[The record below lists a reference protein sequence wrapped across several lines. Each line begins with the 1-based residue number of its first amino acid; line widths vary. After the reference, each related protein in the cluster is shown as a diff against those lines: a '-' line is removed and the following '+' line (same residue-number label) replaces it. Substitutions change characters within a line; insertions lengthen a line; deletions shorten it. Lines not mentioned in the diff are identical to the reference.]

1 MLEVVRFI
9 NSRFTSN
16 TYIIAHPEHGDVWV
30 VDPGDTEPVFDWMKV
45 HSKKAIIGI
54 LLTHA
59 HFDHIYGMNEI
70 LARYPECVVY
80 IANEYGKD
88 ALNNPKTN
96 GSKYTEEGPIVVL
109 PDAIIKYYDAT
120 MQLWDGVEMR
130 TVNTPGHSDDSQC
143 FIIDGMLFTGDTLI
157 KDVRTVTKLK
167 GGSVEKLGESMNN
180 IAGLK
185 GNGLIVEP
193 GHGEKFGLDEYDLN
207 KMSQKLSLNNEIN
220 CELI

>member
-1 MLEVVRFI
+1 MLELVRFV

-16 TYIIAHPEHGDVWV
+16 TYIIAHPEHDNVWV
-30 VDPGDTEPVFDWMKV
+30 VDPGDTDIVFEWMKV
-45 HSKKAIIGI
+45 HSKTAIIGI

-70 LARYPECVVY
+70 LEHYPECVVY

-130 TVNTPGHSDDSQC
+130 TVNTPGHSDDSKC

-167 GGSVEKLGESMNN
+167 GGSVEKLEESMKL
-180 IAGLK
+180 IEQMKGSGLK
-185 GNGLIVEP
+185 VMP
-193 GHGEKFGLDEYDLN
+193 GHGDEFELDEYNL
-207 KMSQKLSLNNEIN
+207 KLSIKNKLFYA
-220 CELI
+220 